1 MAAVCSGF
9 HRELTERLLQGARD
23 RLREAG
29 LPDGRL
35 DVHWVPGA
43 FETPLA
49 AKLLAETGDHA
60 AVICLG
66 AVVRG
71 ATPHFDHVCSAAS
84 QGITRVALDTGVPC
98 TFGILTCD
106 TVDQAWER
114 AGGAVGNAGADAAD
128 AAVALVNLR
137 GRARASRAGGRT
149 AP

>member
-9 HRELTERLLQGARD
+9 HRELTDRLLEGARA
-23 RLREAG
+23 RLRDAG
-29 LPDGRL
+29 LPEGRL

-49 AKLLAETGDHA
+49 AALLARTGDYA

-71 ATPHFDHVCSAAS
+71 ATPHFDHVCAAAS
-84 QGITRVALDTGVPC
+84 QGITRAALDTGVPC

-106 TVDQAWER
+106 TAEQAWER
-114 AGGAVGNAGADAAD
+114 AGGAVGNAGEDAAD
-128 AAVALVNLR
+128 AAVSLVNLA
-137 GRARASRAGGRT
+137 GRLRA
-149 AP
+149 